1 MSDVNF
7 NTILDTPA
15 EEIKAKPPLPVGTY
29 DFRIKSYESVVS
41 SKKKTNG
48 VEFTCIPFAAGE
60 DVDATALAESGGLE
74 GREISTTY
82 YITEGSAAMLRDFLT
97 ETCQMDAT
105 GKTLRQL
112 IAESP
117 NNSFRATVTHGISQ
131 NGRQFAQIGVVMK
144 IE

>member
-7 NTILDTPA
+7 NTILDTQA
-15 EEIKAKPPLPVGTY
+15 TEIKSKPPLPVGTY
-29 DFRIKSYESVVS
+29 DFRIKSYEAVVS

-48 VEFTCIPFAAGE
+48 VEFTCIPYAAGE
-60 DVDATALAESGGLE
+60 DVDSATLAEAGGME
-74 GREISTTY
+74 GRELSTTY
-82 YITEGSAAMLRDFLT
+82 YLTEASASMIRDFLT
-97 ETCQMDAT
+97 DVCQIDPT